1 MSKPQLLNRL
11 KNKTDLVTSGNLL
24 QYSDTT
30 GRLVE
35 DTGLNAQQIKVATL
49 NNANIVSHLA
59 NDGIHVTREEKKF
72 ITQDHTDLNNHLVDA
87 SSHISPTDR
96 ANWDAK
102 ETPEGAQAKV
112 NMAAASFNRHMA
124 TKSIHVSNS
133 DRLSWDDKYTKAEI
147 DNKFVQLESNNTWK
161 EAVDTFSEI
170 DIMYPSP
177 QRGWTVSVND
187 TNITFRYDGENWIP
201 ISSNAVPMATAAVD
215 GLMSKEDKA
224 KLDTVEMGANN
235 YVHPNN
241 PSTRHVSD
249 KEKAFWSAKAEDR
262 NATYQYAGL
271 MSKEDKYKL
280 DNIETGAT
288 NFSMPSKLDPTIIET
303 DNDHLFVTLEEKTNW
318 SNKASN
324 NLVTPN
330 VNGIMS
336 KEDKIKLNSVDMN
349 ANYYIHPQTHDPS
362 IILEDASHRFVTD
375 EQILAWNNKLDGS
388 LATAESNGGMS
399 KEDKAK
405 LDSIEEGANKYKL
418 PAQLPPTII
427 AQDPNNRFFTDQERQ
442 SLADKKDS
450 KSILLGTAEFNGRT
464 GTIIP
469 HSFENTS
476 FSVAITPTANPNG
489 LIGEVWVKKTNT
501 ACIVYCSGAGDAK
514 IPFDYMLIY
523 YN

>member
-35 DTGLNAQQIKVATL
+35 DTGLNAQQIKAATL

-187 TNITFRYDGENWIP
+187 TNITFRYDGDNWIP

-224 KLDTVEMGANN
+224 KLDTVEMGAN
-235 YVHPNN
+235 
-241 PSTRHVSD
+241 
-249 KEKAFWSAKAEDR
+249 
-262 NATYQYAGL
+262 
-271 MSKEDKYKL
+271 
-280 DNIETGAT
+280 
-288 NFSMPSKLDPTIIET
+288 
-303 DNDHLFVTLEEKTNW
+303 
-318 SNKASN
+318 
-324 NLVTPN
+324 
-330 VNGIMS
+330 
-336 KEDKIKLNSVDMN
+336 
-349 ANYYIHPQTHDPS
+349 
-362 IILEDASHRFVTD
+362 
-375 EQILAWNNKLDGS
+375 
-388 LATAESNGGMS
+388 
-399 KEDKAK
+399 
-405 LDSIEEGANKYKL
+405 
-418 PAQLPPTII
+418 
-427 AQDPNNRFFTDQERQ
+427 
-442 SLADKKDS
+442 
-450 KSILLGTAEFNGRT
+450 
-464 GTIIP
+464 
-469 HSFENTS
+469 
-476 FSVAITPTANPNG
+476 
-489 LIGEVWVKKTNT
+489 
-501 ACIVYCSGAGDAK
+501 
-514 IPFDYMLIY
+514 
-523 YN
+523 